1 MVAVSF
7 SAYALIDR
15 VLTRCPSGT
24 GLMIRFDENTS
35 LGAIIGTTIVAG
47 LGVGNV
53 FQPVL
58 VAIQAHAPKSYRAVV
73 ISNRNF
79 LRSLG
84 GAIGLAVCAQ
94 LLQSTLK
101 KNLPA
106 NLAYIAASTYHLP
119 NLSTLSAAD
128 REIVVHAFSQA
139 SHVVFIFFAPF
150 VGACL
155 LTQILVPGKSL
166 EEQKDDTKAPITTE
180 QQIAPET
187 QQIADEEK
195 AQSTVPRNQAKRADG

>member
-1 MVAVSF
+1 
-7 SAYALIDR
+7 
-15 VLTRCPSGT
+15 
-24 GLMIRFDENTS
+24 MIRFNENTS
-35 LGAIIGTTIVAG
+35 IGAIIGTTLVAG

-101 KNLPA
+101 ANLPA
-106 NLAYIAASTYHLP
+106 NLSYIAASTYHLP
-119 NLSTLSAAD
+119 NLDELSATD
-128 REIVVHAFSQA
+128 RAIVVQAFSDA
-139 SHVVFIFFAPF
+139 SHSVFVFFAPF

-155 LTQILVPGKSL
+155 VTQILVPGKSL
-166 EEQKDDTKAPITTE
+166 EQKDDTKPVDSKPQEALASAKSP
-180 QQIAPET
+180 
-187 QQIADEEK
+187 ADEEK
-195 AQSTVPRNQAKRADG
+195 ALRGTPEQVVNPERAESERTLHDDKAISRQQEQKAG